1 MSAAAQEFIQRN
13 RLPESYLSSAE
24 QWFEPLLQQF
34 ADQHASSQQT
44 QVWGINGCQ
53 GSGKSTLADY
63 LCTMVAER
71 YGINTLSLS
80 MDDFYLTNAQRT
92 ELGATVHPM
101 LATRGVPGTHDV
113 HLMIDTIEQL
123 RAGAETR
130 ITRFDK
136 SIDDRVTGPDIEVSR
151 GPLGLIIVEGWCWGA
166 RAEPETNL
174 IDAINDVEKLR
185 DAEGVWRRYVNR
197 ALASEYQQL
206 FAVTDQLIML
216 QAPSFDTVY
225 RWRLEQEN
233 KLLESLQGTDK
244 AANSGIMN
252 QQQVLEFIQYFQRIT
267 EYVLTEMP
275 ARAQHLY
282 QLGQDRQIRGYVPQP
297 SQ

>member
-13 RLPESYLSSAE
+13 RLPESYLTSAE

-34 ADQHASSQQT
+34 ADQYATSRET
-44 QVWGINGCQ
+44 QIWGINGCQ

-63 LCTMVAER
+63 LCTMVAAR
-71 YGINTLSLS
+71 HGINTLSLS
-80 MDDFYLTNAQRT
+80 MDDFYLTKAQRT

-113 HLMIDTIEQL
+113 GLMIETIEQL

-136 SIDDRVTGPDIEVSR
+136 SIDDRVTGADVEVSR

-166 RAEPETNL
+166 RAEPEPNL
-174 IDAINDVEKLR
+174 VEAINDLEKLQ

-206 FAVTDQLIML
+206 FPVADQLIML

-225 RWRLEQEN
+225 HWRLEQEN
-233 KLLESLQGTDK
+233 KLLERHQGKDK
-244 AANSGIMN
+244 IANSGIMN
-252 QQQVLEFIQYFQRIT
+252 QQQVREFIEYFQRIT
-267 EYVLTEMP
+267 EYALTEMP

-282 QLGQDRQIRGYVPQP
+282 QLGQDRQIRRYITQP

>member
-1 MSAAAQEFIQRN
+1 MSAAAKEFIQRN
-13 RLPESYLSSAE
+13 RLPDSYLSSAE

-34 ADQHASSQQT
+34 ADQYATSQQT

-71 YGINTLSLS
+71 HGINTLSLS
-80 MDDFYLTNAQRT
+80 MDDFYLTKAQRT
-92 ELGATVHPM
+92 VLGETVHPM

-113 HLMIDTIEQL
+113 SLMIETIEQL
-123 RAGAETR
+123 RAGVETR

-136 SIDDRVTGPDIEVSR
+136 SIDDRVNGPDTEVSR
-151 GPLGLIIVEGWCWGA
+151 GPVGLVIVEGWCWGA
-166 RAEPETNL
+166 EAEPESNL
-174 IDAINDVEKLR
+174 VEAINDLEKLR
-185 DAEGVWRRYVNR
+185 DAEGIWRRYVTQ
-197 ALASEYQQL
+197 ALASKYQQL
-206 FAVTDQLIML
+206 FAVADQLIML
-216 QAPSFDTVY
+216 QAPSFDAVY
-225 RWRLEQEN
+225 HWRLEQEN
-233 KLLESLQGTDK
+233 KLLQSLQGTDK

-267 EYVLTEMP
+267 EYALTEMP

-282 QLGQDRQIRGYVPQP
+282 QLGQDRQIKRYIPQP
-297 SQ
+297 SR